1 MRKGFL
7 ALGLWAFVVG
17 VWSQKPIEIKATPLF
32 GQRATLNSPF
42 PIAIEVR
49 SNTGNL
55 RGVLTVRS
63 AGFGSIREYRY
74 PLELPAGGRKVVVA
88 TPIVSDYTS
97 SFEILF
103 EGGRHRVSVRQEVQ
117 PLGETD
123 TLVVNVGDLIG
134 GLQNLTRIPNRRK
147 TEWGGLSQSGKY
159 QPAYCMPEYFPE
171 SALALGGVSVVIL
184 HPGAERLNAEQ
195 WNALRQWVALG
206 GVLIVP
212 GGAGALYLQV
222 PALRSILP
230 VQPEQLI
237 QAPRLPALGAFAQS
251 RPLNQ
256 PVSLTRARVLKGSRT
271 LLRQGELP
279 LIVARPYGLGAVIFL
294 AFHPAEEPLRSY
306 AGIDGFWKAL
316 LRHVPDLPPSQTVN
330 RVFAVQSGVASN
342 HFGRNPQP
350 VPGADVKLELPS
362 LGLVFT
368 LLALYFF
375 LVVPVN
381 YWVLKRFRA
390 LDWAW
395 ITTPLIALVF
405 VGILARFTAHLY
417 RKPLSANI
425 QSVLIMP
432 VGASEAYAISSA
444 LLFFPR
450 AGLYDLQ
457 FDRAELVESGT
468 LSSFVRRGGDLLE
481 VLGTLEGDPKIVQD
495 YRVRNL
501 SFQWFR
507 YTRYVELGGHLE
519 AQLRLKPVGRRW
531 QLEGTIRNRFPF
543 PLRQV
548 ELHVGDRILYIHDLE
563 PGEGHFVRETVF
575 QKVPPQVARPREV
588 DPWMLR
594 AYSDVASFND
604 IISLAREE
612 WVQSLHEVSVAY
624 LTAETSEPVLAPSLR
639 DAAQS
644 KARNTLWISIPVEV
658 SNEK

>member
-1 MRKGFL
+1 M
-7 ALGLWAFVVG
+7 ALWLWVLVAG
-17 VWSQKPIEIKATPLF
+17 VWSQEPIEIKATPLF

-42 PIAIEVR
+42 PIAVEVR

-55 RGVLTVRS
+55 RGVLTIRS
-63 AGFGSIREYRY
+63 AGFGAVREYRY

-88 TPIVSDYTS
+88 APVVNDYGGR
-97 SFEILF
+97 FEIIF
-103 EGGRHRVSVRQEVQ
+103 EAGRRRASIRQEVQ
-117 PLGETD
+117 ILDEND

-134 GLQNLTRIPNRRK
+134 GLQNLTRISNRRK
-147 TEWGGLSQSGKY
+147 VPWGNLERSGKY
-159 QPAYCMPEYFPE
+159 QPAYCTPEFFPE
-171 SALALGGVSVVIL
+171 NSLALGGVSVVIL
-184 HPGAERLNAEQ
+184 HAGAERLNAEQ

-212 GGAGALYLQV
+212 GGAGALYLQA

-237 QAPRLPALGAFAQS
+237 QVSGLPALGAFAQS

-271 LLRQGELP
+271 LLRQGDLP
-279 LIVARPYGLGAVIFL
+279 LIVVRPYGLGAVVFF
-294 AFHPAEEPLRSY
+294 AFQPAEEPLRSY
-306 AGIDGFWKAL
+306 AGIEGFWKAL

-330 RVFAVQSGVASN
+330 RIFTVQSGLALDR
-342 HFGRNPQP
+342 FGWNPQP
-350 VPGADVKLELPS
+350 GPDLNVKLELPS

-368 LLALYFF
+368 LLAVYFF

-381 YWVLKRFRA
+381 YWVLRRLRA

-395 ITTPLIALVF
+395 VTTPLIALVF

-432 VGASEAYAISSA
+432 AGASEAYAISSA

-450 AGLYDLQ
+450 AGLYDIQ

-468 LSSFVRRGGDLLE
+468 LNPFAGRGGDLLD
-481 VLGTLEGDPKIVQD
+481 VLGTLEGDPKVVEG

-519 AQLRLKPVGRRW
+519 AQLSLKPMGRRW

-548 ELHVGDRILYIHDLE
+548 EVRLGDNILYIHDLQ
-563 PGEGHFVRETVF
+563 PGERRTLRETLLQRRPSRAV
-575 QKVPPQVARPREV
+575 RPREL
-588 DPWMLR
+588 DPWMVRR
-594 AYSDVASFND
+594 AGSDVASFND
-604 IISLAREE
+604 IVDLAQQE
-612 WVQSLHEVSVAY
+612 WVQTLPDTPVAY
-624 LTAETSEPVLAPSLR
+624 LTAETAEPVLAPSLR

-644 KARNTLWISIPVEV
+644 KARNTLWVSIPVEV
-658 SNEK
+658 AR